1 MSTLLKNLAARSR
14 TDTSISG
21 WKALQDSDSGKDG
34 LDRMA
39 AALLDNGDVL
49 DGDAFTE
56 ESMAAYASLYPT
68 ADIIDVWQA
77 VTPTERVR

>member
-1 MSTLLKNLAARSR
+1 MSTLLKNLAASSR

-21 WKALQDSDSGKDG
+21 WKFLQDSGSGRHC

-39 AALLDNGDVL
+39 AALLDNGEVL

-56 ESMAAYASLYPT
+56 ESLAAYASLFPT
-68 ADIIDVWQA
+68 ADIIDVTDFRA
-77 VTPTERVR
+77 